1 MDPHQLAIARLAW
14 ARTLGLPDDALTTSG
29 VRVARDSDTVS
40 FLRLGDVCTLVG
52 PASSVDR
59 SRGRPLT
66 DFTDPSS
73 LLSLVD
79 DRSARYTGPMALLF
93 ASDYADSA
101 PGPDED
107 ERPLVSDDPA
117 HAQAVAARCPPDDA
131 AEAALAQWQSQRTLL
146 TDDEVPTASAGY
158 RELEGLL
165 ADFGALTSPEYRR
178 LGHASV
184 IGRIT
189 TDDALDSGLVPQCR
203 VHRDNFAAHRLAR
216 TLGYV
221 EAGLYASVNV
231 QPHE

>member
-1 MDPHQLAIARLAW
+1 MDPHQVAIARLAW
-14 ARTLGLPDDALTTSG
+14 ARTLGLPDDALTNPG
-29 VRVARDSDTVS
+29 VQVAPDSDTIS

-52 PASSVDR
+52 PAWSVDR
-59 SRGRPLT
+59 AQGTALT
-66 DFTDPSS
+66 GFSDPST

-79 DRSARYTGPMALLF
+79 DRSARYTGPMVLFF
-93 ASDYADSA
+93 ASDYAGSTSGLDK
-101 PGPDED
+101 D

-117 HAQAVAARCPPDDA
+117 HARAVAARCPPDDA
-131 AEAALAQWQSQRTLL
+131 AEAALAQWQKRLTLL

-158 RELEGLL
+158 TELAGLL

-189 TDDALDSGLVPQCR
+189 TDDALDSGLVPQSR
-203 VHRDNFAAHRLAR
+203 VQRDNFAAHRLAR

-231 QPHE
+231 QPHG